1 MIMMRK
7 SSKEFLNDW
16 LNSPLLSEDEKA
28 ELESASAD
36 ENEIEE
42 RFYCDLEFG
51 TAGMRGIIGMGTN
64 RMNIY
69 TVRRAA
75 QGMSAY
81 VISKNGENDGVVIGY
96 DTRYFSKEFA
106 YETARVL
113 IANGIKAYLFSC
125 VHATPE
131 VSFGIRYYKAAAGVM
146 ITASHNPK
154 EYNGFKAYGPD
165 GGQFPPEA
173 SDMIGE
179 VVNSYDIFS
188 DVKIISDEEV
198 NNSPLLVM
206 IGEEVDEEFL
216 RAVRAQSINPDV
228 ISEVADSFN
237 LIYTPFHGTGLRPVT
252 EILKR
257 AGVKNL
263 IVEPKQAIPD
273 PAFPTVKS
281 PNPENKEGF
290 TDSIALAKQNGAS
303 LVIGTDPDADRVGV
317 IVLDSDGEYQAL
329 TGNQIGALLCEY
341 VLSAR
346 KERGTLSKKSTIIKS
361 IVTSELIQKIADN
374 YGVTLENVLTGF
386 KYIAQ
391 KIAGY
396 EETGSNEYIFGFEE
410 SYGYLP
416 GTYARDK
423 DAVGASMLIAE
434 MAASYKKQGMT
445 LYDGLMDIYNR
456 YGFYNEKT
464 ISVTMPGKDGME
476 KMKQLTE
483 SIRKN
488 PPKEFGGIKVSVM
501 QDYLVNKQYNADGSE
516 SPVGDF
522 AKSDVLKFM
531 LEDDKT
537 FVVVRPSGTEPKIK
551 LYIGT
556 ATDSKSASEE
566 KIAFIEKEVRAKI
579 NL

>member
-1 MIMMRK
+1 MRK
-7 SSKEFLNDW
+7 ASAEICKEW
-16 LNSPLLSEDEKA
+16 
-28 ELESASAD
+28 LESKMLTKEQTDELLEAMKD
-36 ENEIEE
+36 ENDIEE

-75 QGMSAY
+75 QGMSEY
-81 VISKNGENDGVVIGY
+81 VIQKHGEQSGVVIGY

-113 IANGIKAYLFSC
+113 AANNVKAYLFES

-131 VSFGIRYYKAAAGVM
+131 VSFAIRYYKAAAGVM

-173 SDMIGE
+173 SDMIGNT
-179 VVNSYDIFS
+179 VNSYDIFK
-188 DVKIISDEEV
+188 DVKTITDEEV
-198 NNSPLLVM
+198 SKSGLLVT
-206 IGEEVDEEFL
+206 IGSEVDEAFL
-216 RAVRAQSINPDV
+216 NAVMAQQINKNAIKD
-228 ISEVADSFN
+228 VADDFY

-252 EILKR
+252 EVLKR
-257 AGVKNL
+257 VGVKHL
-263 IVEPKQAIPD
+263 IVEPKQAVPD
-273 PAFPTVKS
+273 PAFPTVVS

-290 TDSIALAKQNGAS
+290 KDSIELAKKYGAS

-317 IVLDSDGEYQAL
+317 VVRDSDGEYQAL

-341 VLSAR
+341 ILSA
-346 KERGTLSKKSTIIKS
+346 KKKNGTLSKKSTIIKS
-361 IVTSELIQKIADN
+361 IVTSELISKITDS

-396 EETGSNEYIFGFEE
+396 EKTGSNEYVLGFEE
-410 SYGYLP
+410 SYGYLC

-434 MAASYKKQGMT
+434 MAASYKKDGKT
-445 LYDGLMDIYNR
+445 LYDALMDIYKK
-456 YGFYNEKT
+456 YGYYKEKT
-464 ISVTMPGKDGME
+464 ISITMPGKDGME

-483 SIRKN
+483 NIRKN
-488 PPKEFGGIKVSVM
+488 PPKQFGGIKVKIT
-501 QDYLVNKQYNADGSE
+501 QDYLSNKYYDINGQSGRI
-516 SPVGDF
+516 GDF
-522 AKSDVLKFM
+522 DFSDVMKFM
-531 LEDDKT
+531 LEDEKT

-556 ATDSKSASEE
+556 ATDDMKKSEE
-566 KIAFIEKEVRAKI
+566 KLALIESDAKKQL

>member
-1 MIMMRK
+1 MRK
-7 SSKEFLNDW
+7 SPKEICNEWINSGVLSQSEKEELCTALNDVC
-16 LNSPLLSEDEKA
+16 DT
-28 ELESASAD
+28 
-36 ENEIEE
+36 EE

-75 QGMSAY
+75 QGMSEY
-81 VISKNGENDGVVIGY
+81 VNKENGAQAGVVIGY

-113 IANGIKAYLFSC
+113 AANGVRAYLFES

-131 VSFGIRYYKAAAGVM
+131 VSFAIRYYKAAAGVM

-173 SDMIGE
+173 SDMIGNT
-179 VVNSYDIFS
+179 VNSYDIFK
-188 DVKIISDEEV
+188 DVKIMSDEELEQ
-198 NNSPLLVM
+198 SGLLKI
-206 IGEEVDEEFL
+206 IGKEVDEAFL
-216 RAVRAQSINPDV
+216 QAVMAQSINPDAIRNAGEDFCLV
-228 ISEVADSFN
+228 
-237 LIYTPFHGTGLRPVT
+237 YTPFHGTGLRPVT

-257 AGVKNL
+257 VGIKNL
-263 IVEPKQAIPD
+263 IVEPKQAVAD
-273 PAFPTVKS
+273 PAFPTVVS

-290 TDSIALAKQNGAS
+290 TDAIELAKQNGAS

-317 IVLDSDGEYQAL
+317 VVRDGNGEYQAL

-341 VLSAR
+341 VLSAK
-346 KERGTLSKKSTIIKS
+346 KENGTLCKNSTIIKS
-361 IVTSELIQKIADN
+361 IVTSEIVKAITDN

-396 EETGSNEYIFGFEE
+396 EKTGLNEFVLGFEE
-410 SYGYLP
+410 SYGYLC

-434 MAASYKKQGMT
+434 MAASYKQKGMT
-445 LYDGLMDIYNR
+445 LYDGLMDIYAR
-456 YGFYNEKT
+456 YGYYKEKT
-464 ISVTMPGKDGME
+464 ISITMPGKDGME
-476 KMKQLTE
+476 KMKKLT
-483 SIRKN
+483 SDIRKN
-488 PPKEFGGIKVSVM
+488 PPKEFGSIKVM
-501 QDYLVNKQYNADGSE
+501 QTQDYLENKYFDSNGNSGRI
-516 SPVGDF
+516 GDF
-522 AKSDVLKFM
+522 DKSDVMKFIM
-531 LEDDKT
+531 EDSKT
-537 FVVVRPSGTEPKIK
+537 FIAVRPSGTEPKIK

-556 ATDSKSASEE
+556 VAAGKEKAEEKLEMLEKSA
-566 KIAFIEKEVRAKI
+566 KQNF